1 MSMAPWWRS
10 LAETRSVGV
19 RDGWEDEGMAIT
31 PDTKDWTWV
40 LQRPCPDCGFE
51 AAAHRVERLPGLV
64 HDTAMA
70 WSEVLRRPDVADRP
84 APGVWS
90 PLEYAC
96 HVRDVHRIFAER
108 LGAMLG
114 QDTPRFANW
123 DQDETAV
130 AERYAEQEPTVVD
143 VDLIE
148 AAGTVAG
155 LYAGV
160 TDDTRHRRGLRSDG
174 AAFTVETLGQ
184 YHLHDVVHHLHDV
197 GARR

>member
-1 MSMAPWWRS
+1 MS
-10 LAETRSVGV
+10 
-19 RDGWEDEGMAIT
+19 IT
-31 PDTKDWTWV
+31 PDTVDWTWV

-51 AAAHRVERLPGLV
+51 AAAHRVEDLPRLV

-70 WSEVLRRPDVADRP
+70 WSDVLRRPDVADRP
-84 APGVWS
+84 SPGVWS

-108 LGAMLG
+108 LEAMLG
-114 QDTPRFANW
+114 RDAPHFASW
-123 DQDETAV
+123 DQDATAV
-130 AERYAEQEPTVVD
+130 AGRYAEQEPTVVD

-160 TDDTRHRRGLRSDG
+160 TDDTRLRRGFRSDG
-174 AAFTVETLGQ
+174 ASFTVETLGQ

-197 GARR
+197 GAGR